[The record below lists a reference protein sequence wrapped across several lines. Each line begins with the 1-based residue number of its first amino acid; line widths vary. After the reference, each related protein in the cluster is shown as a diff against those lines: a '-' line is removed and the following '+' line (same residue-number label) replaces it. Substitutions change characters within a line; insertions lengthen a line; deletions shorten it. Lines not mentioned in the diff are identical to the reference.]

1 MGDRE
6 ILMAHFKSMKRDFS
20 IFLPLNDWRERLEPY
35 LEQPPRK
42 VLGPLFSLLLAP
54 EPLLKWRAVSAFG
67 VTVARLAEQDLE
79 SARVVMRRL
88 MWNLNEES
96 GAIGWGAPESMG
108 ESMARC
114 PRLAVEFNRIL
125 ISFAQEPTSGDG
137 NYLDHEPLR
146 RGVYWGM
153 ARLAEKQ
160 PDLVQRG
167 RATFLELL
175 RDEDAGKRAMGLWG
189 LGSVGNG
196 PEVASAVRLLVDDH
210 HVVVLYRNEQLREYG
225 VNDLAREALNK
236 VEA

>member
-1 MGDRE
+1 
-6 ILMAHFKSMKRDFS
+6 MAHFKSMKRDFS
-20 IFLPLNDWRERLEPY
+20 TFLPRDDWRSCLEPY
-35 LEQPPRK
+35 LDLPLRT
-42 VLGPLFSLLLAP
+42 VVGPLFSLLLAP

-67 VTVARLAEQDLE
+67 VTVARLSEQDME

-114 PRLAVEFNRIL
+114 PRLAKEFNRIL
-125 ISFAQEPTSGDG
+125 VSYAQEPTSGDG

-153 ARLAEKQ
+153 ARLAEKH

-167 RATFLELL
+167 CVTFLELL
-175 RDEDAGKRAMGLWG
+175 RDEDAEKRALGLWG
-189 LGSVGNG
+189 LGSVGSG
-196 PEVASAVRLLVDDH
+196 PEVASAVRLLVNDL
-210 HVVVLYRNEQLREYG
+210 HVVVMYRNDQLREYC
-225 VNDLAREALNK
+225 VSDLAREALTK
-236 VEA
+236 IEA

>member
-1 MGDRE
+1 
-6 ILMAHFKSMKRDFS
+6 MAQFKSMKQDFS
-20 IFLPLNDWRERLEPY
+20 EFLPRDDWQAGLEPY
-35 LEQPPRK
+35 LDLPPRK

-54 EPLLKWRAVSAFG
+54 KPLLKWRAVTAFG
-67 VTVARLAEQDLE
+67 VVVARLAEQDME

-108 ESMARC
+108 ESLARC

-125 ISFAQEPTSGDG
+125 ISYAQEPTSGDG

-160 PDLVQRG
+160 PDLVQQG
-167 RATFLELL
+167 RATFLGLL
-175 RDEDAGKRAMGLWG
+175 TDEDAEKRALGLWG
-189 LGSVGNG
+189 LCAVGAG
-196 PEVASAVRLLVDDH
+196 QEDAPAVRSLIDDKN
-210 HVVVLYRNEQLREYG
+210 VVVLYRDDQLRECL
-225 VNDLAREALNK
+225 VSNLAREALARF
-236 VEA
+236 VA

>member
-1 MGDRE
+1 
-6 ILMAHFKSMKRDFS
+6 MADFKSMKQDFS
-20 IFLPLNDWRERLEPY
+20 VFLLQDDWRERLRHY
-35 LEQPPRK
+35 YDLPPRK
-42 VLGPLFSLLLAP
+42 TLGPLFSLLLAP

-67 VTVARLAEQDLE
+67 VIVAKLAEQDLE

-108 ESMARC
+108 ESLARC

-125 ISFAQEPTSGDG
+125 ISYAQEPASGDG

-167 RATFLELL
+167 RSTFLELL
-175 RDEDAGKRAMGLWG
+175 RDEDAEKRALGLWG
-189 LGSVGNG
+189 LCSVGSGQEN
-196 PEVASAVRLLVDDH
+196 ASAVRSLIDDGN
-210 HVVVLYRNEQLREYG
+210 VVVLYRNDQLREYL
-225 VNDLAREALNK
+225 VSDLAREAL
-236 VEA
+236 ARITA